1 MSSRIP
7 RDFARHLRREMTDA
21 ERLMWRHL
29 RARRFAREKFRRQEP
44 MGDYV
49 VDFVSH
55 RSRLIIELDGGQHA
69 ERAEY
74 DIDRT
79 RWLEGQ
85 GYRVLRFWNNLAL
98 TETESVL
105 EAIEQELLPAPSS
118 PQRDEAEVRVEG
130 RVSDAVAPSP

>member
-1 MSSRIP
+1 
-7 RDFARHLRREMTDA
+7 
-21 ERLMWRHL
+21 
-29 RARRFAREKFRRQEP
+29 